1 MVAMVKKHGLKS
13 MPVNTGLRGVP
24 QIVVGLFGLKTQ
36 YTLPDPIKHSAG
48 AAATLFVIALIA
60 VLVELFAAWLT
71 PFGASP
77 LLAVAM
83 PCWPICFSP
92 MTL

>member
-36 YTLPDPIKHSAG
+36 YSIHLARPD
-48 AAATLFVIALIA
+48 
-60 VLVELFAAWLT
+60 
-71 PFGASP
+71 
-77 LLAVAM
+77 
-83 PCWPICFSP
+83 
-92 MTL
+92 